1 MLPRDALRA
10 AVASALAEPGRT
22 IRQVEADE
30 ARGRARDGDAAQG
43 AHRDRPVWHTKREM
57 DAKVARLLH
66 LDPSVCGPRR
76 RSNELQTAVAGEIA
90 RLRRSGALADWNS
103 ARRFNTF
110 RAAAGGAAAGSPPR
124 GLSMSIDERP
134 DTVAAAAAA
143 PASGGSMW
151 DDLVAI
157 LRRGRRDNTYKFA
170 LARAL
175 IELCSEGRRR
185 GGGSASA
192 AMTIPYRDLAGR
204 FLRYYWHQ
212 EYRFRMRQDF
222 HTRRPPRVIA
232 ALREVWGEGAQ
243 PGDFGTLDAGDVR
256 RAEGLIL
263 HGVFGHARRKT
274 SLVVPRFQNFR
285 SGAGAVERRTFY
297 DYDDDAQEI
306 SMRPGAPAFFRDNR
320 VMAESLVVLEW
331 TKYLE
336 RVNRGL
342 PSLVAKVEDAGSRAR
357 DPAALLRYRRA
368 WSRRTDHCFYC
379 GCRLERGLVHVDH
392 FIPWSYIF
400 DDNEWNLVLACGA
413 CNMKKGSS
421 LPQAEFRDGLVR
433 RNRRYEPAAAG
444 LRQSL
449 RLLDRGSGWEREIEN
464 HYDMCLE
471 YGFGT
476 VAMP

>member
-1 MLPRDALRA
+1 MLPRGALRA
-10 AVASALAEPGRT
+10 AVRLALEGPGRT
-22 IRQVEADE
+22 IRQVESDE
-30 ARGRARDGDAAQG
+30 ARGRARDGDAAQE
-43 AHRDRPVWHTKREM
+43 AHRDRPVWHTKREI
-57 DAKVARLLH
+57 DAEVARLLR
-66 LDPSVCGPRR
+66 LDPSMCGPRR
-76 RSNELQTAVAGEIA
+76 RSNELQTAVAAEVA

-110 RAAAGGAAAGSPPR
+110 RPAAPAAGGAAALQPPPPR
-124 GLSMSIDERP
+124 DLAMSIDERP
-134 DTVAAAAAA
+134 GAAA
-143 PASGGSMW
+143 PSSGGSMW

-157 LRRGRRDNTYKFA
+157 LRRGPRDNTYKFA

-185 GGGSASA
+185 GGGSAGA

-232 ALREVWGEGAQ
+232 ALREVWGEGAH
-243 PGDFGTLDAGDVR
+243 PGDFGSLDEGDRR
-256 RAEGLIL
+256 RAEDMIL
-263 HGVFGHARRKT
+263 RGVFGHARRKT

-306 SMRPGAPAFFRDNR
+306 EMRTGAPAFFRDNR

-342 PSLVAKVEDAGSRAR
+342 PSLVAKVEDAGARAR

-368 WSRRTDHCFYC
+368 WSRHTTGCFYC

-400 DDNEWNLVLACGA
+400 DDNEWNLVLACSA